1 MFDYKAMKHD
11 KKSSKADAL
20 QVRLTELEER
30 AAKREIH
37 VHYDMLEAAG
47 LKLKDGICKI
57 NGEVHIFIEK
67 RKSPTEKIEI
77 LEACLHKLLGDDIT

>member
-1 MFDYKAMKHD
+1 MKKA
-11 KKSSKADAL
+11 KKSSNTDAL

-37 VHYDMLEAAG
+37 VHYDLLEAAG

-67 RKSPTEKIEI
+67 RKSLAEKIEI
-77 LEACLHKLLGDDIT
+77 LEACLSKLLTDDIT

>member
-1 MFDYKAMKHD
+1 MKKA
-11 KKSSKADAL
+11 KKSSNTDAL

-37 VHYDMLEAAG
+37 VHYDLLEAAG

-67 RKSPTEKIEI
+67 RKSLAEKIEI
-77 LEACLHKLLGDDIT
+77 LEACLRKLLVGDDIT

>member
-1 MFDYKAMKHD
+1 MKHV
-11 KKSSKADAL
+11 KKISTIDSL
-20 QVRLTELEER
+20 QGRLTELEER

-57 NGEVHIFIEK
+57 NGEYHIFIEK
-67 RKSPTEKIEI
+67 RKPATEKIDI
-77 LEACLHKLLGDDIT
+77 LEACLNKILQEDIA